1 MFFFKNNEDLLN
13 NNCSKLLGSI
23 EIVSYIPSY
32 KELFGTD
39 LSEQV
44 YVSRILHEN
53 FKLRKQ
59 FIKLNEL
66 LP

>member
-1 MFFFKNNEDLLN
+1 MFFEKNKHLL
-13 NNCSKLLGSI
+13 NCSKLLGSN

-39 LSEQV
+39 LNEQV

-53 FKLRKQ
+53 FK
-59 FIKLNEL
+59 IKKTVYIV
-66 LP
+66 